1 MTQDI
6 KSLLDKIQQEGI
18 QVAEDNARVIE
29 AGARK
34 NAEKIIASAKQEALR
49 LAQEA
54 KDSLT
59 RAQQAQQSLLQQA
72 GRDVILGVRKEL
84 EDMLGR
90 LIAQEIRASLTP
102 QVMARIIEELVRSQI
117 KTQGEVI
124 VSVNKED
131 ARALEQ
137 GFLEKLSQAAKRGVT
152 LRPSEE
158 ILGGFTISFDEGKS
172 QFDFT
177 DKALA
182 EYISTYLKP
191 TLAKILGDV

>member
-6 KSLLDKIQQEGI
+6 KSLIDQIQQEGI
-18 QVAEDNARVIE
+18 QAAEEKARAIE
-29 AGARK
+29 EEARK

-49 LAQEA
+49 LMQET

-59 RAQQAQQSLLQQA
+59 RAQQAQQSLLQQG

-90 LIAQEIRASLTP
+90 LITQEIRTSLTLP
-102 QVMARIIEELVRSQI
+102 VMARIIEDLVRSQI
-117 KTQGEVI
+117 KSPGEVI
-124 VSVNKED
+124 VSLNEED

-137 GFLEKLSQAAKRGVT
+137 GFLEKLTHAAKKAIT

-191 TLAKILGDV
+191 TLAKILDNV